1 MSIVRLSNCALLC
14 LNAPLIDLS
23 FVTASSAGSPV
34 GRVPGV
40 AMSRTLPVSDEEQ
53 FLIEYRAAA
62 FKWAAY
68 AALAGSVMFAAFL
81 FIAWLRETHTLAAL
95 LIRAALIAFL
105 GLVAFCLWNRRGV
118 SHDNYV
124 WFVGSASVVAL
135 GGTVALLII
144 RGDQGEVVAVQAS
157 PAIMFGLF
165 LHYAFLR
172 LPRPTAATIGWC
184 TGLAA
189 VVWAPAVTGG
199 SEMLRNAVY
208 LSFANAFGMIFS
220 RLVEERE
227 RELFRQRKDA
237 ELARREARERQLAAE
252 EATGEKTRLVAAISH
267 DLRQPLAA
275 SAAHLAV
282 VSHMLERSDVAGAR
296 SQLEQARRTVE
307 VLGSTLE
314 HLLTTA
320 RYESGAESPRVELV
334 ELATFMATVYSGT
347 VSEAGERG
355 VELRMHLPLA
365 RVMLNTDAR
374 SMQRVMGNLIMNA
387 IKFTACR
394 SDRPGKVLVAARLRG
409 STCRLDV
416 VDTGIGIAAADEAA
430 IWKPY
435 VQLGQVD
442 RERERGLGLGLY
454 LVRGIIGRLPGH
466 AISLRSN
473 PGRGS
478 CFTVTLPAFRAE
490 GVALPEPAMVSQ
502 LSLPALEPLQ
512 GARVLLVED
521 DREARCAIA
530 ALIEQWGV
538 EVVAAP
544 TVDDIVVA
552 QPLIAPR
559 RVDAIVCDYRLAAGR
574 LGTDAIASIRAHLGY
589 APPAVLITGDV
600 DVDALRAAPG
610 ENTSVLAKPFGPSV
624 LAHRLLGCVGA
635 DPLASGV

>member
-1 MSIVRLSNCALLC
+1 MRSKQWEAEFRAGYRSARAFGTGIASIIAGLMYLVFMFIVGLTEPHLPYLL
-14 LNAPLIDLS
+14 
-23 FVTASSAGSPV
+23 
-34 GRVPGV
+34 
-40 AMSRTLPVSDEEQ
+40 
-53 FLIEYRAAA
+53 
-62 FKWAAY
+62 
-68 AALAGSVMFAAFL
+68 
-81 FIAWLRETHTLAAL
+81 WLRLGMAIILLSLGVVLLYEWAKDSFGNDIIVGAAS
-95 LIRAALIAFL
+95 AL
-105 GLVAFCLWNRRGV
+105 GLSGICLFFILP
-118 SHDNYV
+118 H
-124 WFVGSASVVAL
+124 SADVERVVL
-135 GGTVALLII
+135 
-144 RGDQGEVVAVQAS
+144 AS
-157 PAIMFGLF
+157 PAIVIGLF
-165 LHYAFLR
+165 AHYALLR
-172 LPRPTAATIGWC
+172 LPVPVAAAIGCSVSVIAW
-184 TGLAA
+184 
-189 VVWAPAVTGG
+189 VYVPIVIGG
-199 SEMLRNAVY
+199 SEGLRSAVF
-208 LSFANAFGMIFS
+208 LFFANLLGIVILILIES
-220 RLVEERE
+220 RE
-227 RELFRQRKDA
+227 RLLFEQRKIA

-334 ELATFMATVYSGT
+334 ELATFMETVYSGT

-490 GVALPEPAMVSQ
+490 GVTLPEPTVVSQ
-502 LSLPALEPLQ
+502 LPLPALESLQ

-538 EVVAAP
+538 EVVAAL
-544 TVDDIVVA
+544 TVDDIVLA
-552 QPLIAPR
+552 QPPIAPR